1 MRKQNRSS
9 SPGNRGGKPNKPTAN
24 SGKRTTK
31 PGSTRAASNRP
42 PREAKPD
49 GAPPDRPSSASRGP
63 RKPYQSAP
71 GTPEGKPIRKASDRS
86 KPYRKAEGTA
96 EERPYRPATN
106 EPAKPR
112 RKEEGSP
119 EGRPYRKPAGGPG
132 KPYRKSEGARPS
144 RPRKEAIPARAGT
157 RLNRYLSQ
165 AGIASRRD
173 ADELIANGMVT
184 VNDKVV
190 TEMGFMVQ
198 RNDVVRYAG
207 ETLRA
212 EKNVYLLL
220 NKPKGYIS
228 TTDDEKARKTVMELV
243 AGACKERIFPVGR
256 LDRPTTGLLLFT
268 NDGDLAKKLTHPTHR
283 VKKIYDVV
291 LDKNLKASD
300 FDKIMRGL
308 ELEDGLAEVDKL
320 AYIEGKAKN
329 NVGIE
334 IHIGRNRIVRRIF
347 QAVGY
352 EVVKL
357 DRVYLGGLTKKNLPR
372 GRWRFLTPLEVN
384 NLKML

>member
-1 MRKQNRSS
+1 MRKQQRPSTPGGRGGSKGKPTGSS
-9 SPGNRGGKPNKPTAN
+9 GNRPAKPT
-24 SGKRTTK
+24 SSK
-31 PGSTRAASNRP
+31 PASNRP
-42 PREAKPD
+42 TRAAQPD
-49 GAPPDRPSSASRGP
+49 KNASDRPSTGAGRP
-63 RKPYQSAP
+63 RKPYTGAASK
-71 GTPEGKPIRKASDRS
+71 PEGKPYRKPADRPAKPYTEASNAED
-86 KPYRKAEGTA
+86 KPYRKASDA
-96 EERPYRPATN
+96 PKPYKGKKTD
-106 EPAKPR
+106 
-112 RKEEGSP
+112 
-119 EGRPYRKPAGGPG
+119 G
-132 KPYRKSEGARPS
+132 KPYRKSADGKPYGRPSQGARPS

-165 AGIASRRD
+165 AGIASRRE

-184 VNDKVV
+184 VNDKVI

-291 LDKNLKASD
+291 LDKNLKPSD

-320 AYIEGKAKN
+320 SYIEGKAKN

-357 DRVYLGGLTKKNLPR
+357 DRVYLAGLTKKNLPR
-372 GRWRFLTPLEVN
+372 GRYRFLTPQEVN
-384 NLKML
+384 NLKMF